1 LQDTASRQLPGS
13 NPQLLGIAPSVWVL
27 LPSSP
32 RMPLPAGLILLH
44 VYVSHSASRTPGAGP
59 HQQARPQAAAA
70 APQEL
75 RLLAYC
81 PQQGGLLRWKDRV
94 AADEGVLYQH
104 PRFLVPAWDSG

>member
-1 LQDTASRQLPGS
+1 
-13 NPQLLGIAPSVWVL
+13 
-27 LPSSP
+27 
-32 RMPLPAGLILLH
+32 MPLPAGLILLH

-70 APQEL
+70 AAVPQEL

-104 PRFLVPAWDSG
+104 PRFRVPAWDSG